1 MKEFLDTLLGTY
13 TPVTNPDGLI
23 PPGLAGVDVA
33 YCIRAVVFLI
43 VLYAVLRIL
52 GGLICK
58 M

>member
-13 TPVTNPDGLI
+13 TSLRNPDGLI
-23 PPGLAGVDVA
+23 PPGLAGVDIE
-33 YCIRAVVFLI
+33 YCVRAVVFLV

-52 GGLICK
+52 GGLICR